1 MYFCICIYGLLY
13 LLIIAPELKTSLQTK
28 RHESSQPPHPPTFG
42 RDFPPPQKKVF
53 FYSFPKT
60 PTACHEMHA
69 LAHFERTGDRKL
81 LSPPLSTIPFILL
94 FLQVLHLSSTI
105 LSLVTVLTLIIFGTS
120 LEVLPQCICIW
131 KDEATEKIHG
141 AGRAFPDT

>member
-42 RDFPPPQKKVF
+42 RDFPPPTQKKF
-53 FYSFPKT
+53 FFT
-60 PTACHEMHA
+60 PSLKHQQPVMKCMRLHILSV
-69 LAHFERTGDRKL
+69 LAIENCLVRHYQ
-81 LSPPLSTIPFILL
+81 LSPSFFF

-120 LEVLPQCICIW
+120 LEVLPQCIW